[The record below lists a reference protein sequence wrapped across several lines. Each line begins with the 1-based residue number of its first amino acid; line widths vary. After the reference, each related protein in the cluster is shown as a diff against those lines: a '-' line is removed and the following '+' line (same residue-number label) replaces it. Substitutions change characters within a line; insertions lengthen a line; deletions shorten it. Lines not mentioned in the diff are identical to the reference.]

1 MVRQKEHY
9 CPTAFVGKN
18 MFCLFWINVFL
29 GWWKGLSHIKEIH
42 MAVAPTEATFSFPSY
57 QPCHADPK
65 ERWTWTN
72 SSLASLHGHHST
84 SSGALSP
91 GNMEKAASSLLAQ
104 PSSFPDHWHVWSC
117 CLFLQEN
124 AFFFLQR
131 SQPSHT
137 IIHASIKSYYHIVI
151 HKNMI
156 QP

>member
-1 MVRQKEHY
+1 MAMFYNWSTEFLKRYQLCSQVNTSH
-9 CPTAFVGKN
+9 PNTAAWTRRLQDSFQS
-18 MFCLFWINVFL
+18 LAL
-29 GWWKGLSHIKEIH
+29 H

-84 SSGALSP
+84 FSGALSP

-104 PSSFPDHWHVWSC
+104 PGSFPDHWHEQSC

-124 AFFFLQR
+124 SFSFLQR
-131 SQPSHT
+131 SQPSHS
-137 IIHASIKSYYHIVI
+137 IIHASIKSYYHS
-151 HKNMI
+151 
-156 QP
+156 